1 MLATAPLFA
10 QAQGNLTYR
19 CAGADGKKYYG
30 SAIPMQCAGR
40 PVEVLNSGGMVVK
53 RIDPAAE
60 EKERAAK
67 AAKEGRGRTE
77 QTLEERD
84 EERRNRA
91 LLATYTSAKDIEDAR
106 TRALADN
113 AQQAGRFEKRIV
125 ELRARRVRY
134 EKELETYKK
143 EGKRPEF
150 QSTQERDED
159 RRNRALLATYTS
171 VKDIEDA
178 RGRALRD
185 NATQAGRFE
194 QRIKDLQSRRV
205 RYEKELDTY
214 KKAGKASQTV
224 EDNIKNVDLEI
235 AAQEELLRAKK
246 NEVGGINAK
255 YDEDKKRYNAA
266 TGAKK

>member
-1 MLATAPLFA
+1 MTDGSAKCMGARILAAGRVESDIFPSGKANGELGGAMGRILAGCAVAVIAAAPLFA
-10 QAQGNLTYR
+10 QAQGTLTYR
-19 CAGADGKKYYG
+19 CTGKDGKKYYG
-30 SAIPMQCAGR
+30 SAIPSQCIGS
-40 PVEVLNSGGMVVK
+40 PIEVLNDRGMVVK
-53 RIDPAAE
+53 RIDHAAD
-60 EKERAAK
+60 ERARAANAAAASPAK
-67 AAKEGRGRTE
+67 IE
-77 QTLEERD
+77 QSIAERD
-84 EERRNRA
+84 EE
-91 LLATYTSAKDIEDAR
+91 
-106 TRALADN
+106 
-113 AQQAGRFEKRIV
+113 
-125 ELRARRVRY
+125 
-134 EKELETYKK
+134 
-143 EGKRPEF
+143 
-150 QSTQERDED
+150 